1 LHGKLLR
8 PVNGYTHKLTNP
20 TKGYISFSYYLGI
33 VKGKSQKSMSHLHER
48 SEKICLNCGSELT
61 GRFCHNCG
69 QENLEPKESFSH
81 LVRHFF
87 EDFTHFDGK
96 FFRTIKVLLLKPGF
110 LTEEYLKGKRAS
122 YLNPI
127 RMYLF
132 ISAAFFLIYMS
143 FFIPHTDP
151 VKIKET
157 STKAEERRK
166 ERSKKIQAG
175 MGKIIAGV
183 DSLKLEE
190 EEEKPMAREAF
201 HNTRL
206 YLDSLDDAGKNDT
219 IDNNSGFFGEDS
231 PNSLVEYDSLQK
243 TLPEKE
249 RDGKIERYFSRKFYK
264 ASDYGRENPGELKH
278 RIAENYYHSL
288 PYMLFISLPLIALL
302 LRLLYIRR
310 KQFFYVSHI
319 IFTLHLYCSIFI
331 LILLLI
337 TARQLPGKWHLIW
350 LIPFFGI
357 IVYIYKAMR
366 RFYKQKRFKTFV
378 KFFLFLS
385 IGGTLI
391 GILAAIFAF
400 KSFLD
405 IG

>member
-1 LHGKLLR
+1 MKIPWPVISTQGYFFHSLHYFQ
-8 PVNGYTHKLTNP
+8 PV
-20 TKGYISFSYYLGI
+20 I
-33 VKGKSQKSMSHLHER
+33 MSHLHER

-69 QENLEPKESFSH
+69 QENLEPKESFAH

-157 STKAEERRK
+157 SAKAEERRK

-175 MGKIIAGV
+175 MGKIITGV

-219 IDNNSGFFGEDS
+219 TDNNSGFFGDDS

-249 RDGKIERYFSRKFYK
+249 RDGKIERYFSRKVYK
-264 ASDYGRENPGELKH
+264 ATDYGRENPGELWH
-278 RIAENYYHSL
+278 RVKQNFYHSL
-288 PYMLFISLPLIALL
+288 PYMFFISLPLIALL

-310 KQFFYVSHI
+310 KQYFFVSHA
-319 IFTLHLYCSIFI
+319 IFTIHLYSAIFI
-331 LILLLI
+331 LYLLLI
-337 TARQLPGKWHLIW
+337 SVKTLPGRWDL
-350 LIPFFGI
+350 LRFIPAIAILFY
-357 IVYIYKAMR
+357 VYKALR
-366 RFYKQKRFKTFV
+366 NFYKQRRFKTMIKYGLFM
-378 KFFLFLS
+378 FFGLSIIGFLAVLFLIKS
-385 IGGTLI
+385 LINIG
-391 GILAAIFAF
+391 
-400 KSFLD
+400 
-405 IG
+405 